1 MGTKI
6 NLYKQSGTD
15 DGTSVNFNV
24 PRSLTYGLNAR
35 ANDDGGVTESDNC
48 EYNTLNGLGTLL
60 KSASLVVTPNSYKEG
75 KLYSVIP
82 NTGAG
87 DMSVTRATTATR
99 VNSAGLVELVPYNL
113 LSYSNA
119 FNTAPWSMNVTS
131 GQAGKD
137 GQNNAW
143 LLTKVTAT
151 SSDFYNSN
159 VYNGDQTFTIYVKK
173 ESGKGFKL
181 YPIGTTTTSVEV
193 NLQTGA
199 VLNQGGAITSTTV
212 EAYSSTWWK
221 ISVALNMIN
230 SGYYIYV
237 TDGAGT
243 QIASSITIQDAQVNI
258 GLTAKPYFPTTD
270 RLNIPRLDYSNGT
283 CPSLLVEPQRTN
295 VLTYSSSFDDSS
307 WLKANASVTSNNTIS
322 PSGVQ
327 DADLII
333 EDNTNNGHVVYKANG
348 GTSNN
353 FSFYAKPAGRNW
365 VAVLC
370 NNSDFTYFN
379 ISNGTLGTIAATSTA
394 TIEDAGN
401 GWYRCSVYNTHGT
414 FGATIYLSTGNNVF
428 EYTGNGTSGIYVWGA
443 QLEAGSYATSYIPT
457 TSASVTRNADF
468 LTRAGF
474 GNTSTSGTLF
484 FDFYAEKIESSNGMY
499 MLQLFA
505 GSSIGGPVF
514 ADTNGLSIIANG
526 PAIQIFNNRYSQQV
540 QTLTPTQGQRVKI
553 AVRYN
558 GTNVSSAINGTLS
571 SVFADT
577 AVGVKNALRI
587 NNCENGTQAF
597 NAVAFFPSYLND
609 DQLELLTGTSFNTYA
624 EMASYYNYTLQ

>member
-1 MGTKI
+1 MS
-6 NLYKQSGTD
+6 NL
-15 DGTSVNFNV
+15 
-24 PRSLTYGLNAR
+24 LNA
-35 ANDDGGVTESDNC
+35 
-48 EYNTLNGLGTLL
+48 
-60 KSASLVVTPNSYKEG
+60 ASLVLTPNSYKEG

-87 DMSVTRATTATR
+87 DMTVVRATTATR

-119 FNTAPWSMNVTS
+119 FNTFPWAMNVTS

-151 SSDFYNSN
+151 SNDLYNSN

-230 SGYYIYV
+230 SSYYIYV

-258 GLTAKPYFPTTD
+258 GFTAKPYFPTTD
-270 RLNIPRLDYSNGT
+270 RLNIPRLDYSKGT

-295 VLTYSSSFDDSS
+295 LALYS
-307 WLKANASVTSNNTIS
+307 NALSTGTNVVDYSTTTPNVYISPDGTQNAMQFTETTDNGRHGFYQYTTVTAQAYTASIFTKQTGRRYIACTSDMTGTAVTSYFDLQTKS
-322 PSGVQ
+322 VVSAGSGHNCSIQ
-327 DADLII
+327 D
-333 EDNTNNGHVVYKANG
+333 
-348 GTSNN
+348 
-353 FSFYAKPAGRNW
+353 F
-365 VAVLC
+365 
-370 NNSDFTYFN
+370 
-379 ISNGTLGTIAATSTA
+379 
-394 TIEDAGN
+394 GN
-401 GWYRCSVYNTHGT
+401 GWLRLILTFTASAGSRYVIWGGSPDGT
-414 FGATIYLSTGNNVF
+414 NIAYLGSTSISQTFYG
-428 EYTGNGTSGIYVWGA
+428 Y